1 MSKPT
6 RFLSKSEV
14 RDRVKLSYAEIARR
28 EKDGRFPRRL
38 RLGGYRNSRT
48 VWLESEIEAHL
59 QALIAKRDADILLGN

>member
-28 EKDGRFPRRL
+28 EKDGRFPKRL
-38 RLGGYRNSRT
+38 RLGSYRNFSDR
-48 VWLESEIEAHL
+48 VRRSG
-59 QALIAKRDADILLGN
+59 D